1 MKYFKR
7 LFLLTGIFLLPHAA
21 VFGQDSG
28 KLDLE
33 DLDKYIEESIKA
45 WHVPGLAIAIVKN
58 DSVVFAKGY
67 GVREYGKPEKV
78 DENTI
83 FCIASITKTFTSSA
97 MAILDDE
104 EKIDWDDPV
113 RDYLPDFKLYNS
125 YVSEEMRIRDLL
137 CHRSGLKTFSGD
149 LIWFETGY
157 SRAEVLRRAQYLE
170 PEYGFRYKFGYS
182 NLMFLAAGEIIPVVT
197 NRTWETYIKE
207 ELLNP
212 LGMNRT
218 FLNLEGLRSD
228 RNVAMPHHVDLLRY
242 TTQVMPFM
250 RWDNIAPAAGM
261 NSSVM
266 DLTRWIR
273 FQLNVGNWNGKQ
285 LINTKNL
292 WETRK
297 MHTPKPLEEW
307 MPRIWPSKHF
317 AGYGLGW
324 DLYDYHGWKV
334 IAHEGGTDGMLTRL
348 VIVPEENFGFVIL
361 TNSVNAI
368 TMGLENV
375 ILDKYYNGEGYDWCS
390 ILLDNYISYKEGK
403 DKDWET
409 YLESA
414 DRTKKHTKKLKD
426 YQGKYGG
433 DLYGEVEVKLEKGG
447 LVLDFLPSDRLIGD
461 LELFSRDTFLIKL
474 REMPFLP
481 QGTVKFYLDEN
492 GEVGELV
499 VDIPNPDFDFTEL
512 ELKKVY

>member
-1 MKYFKR
+1 MKYSQKH
-7 LFLLTGIFLLPHAA
+7 FLLAGLLLLLQTAA
-21 VFGQDSG
+21 NGQDLG
-28 KLDLE
+28 GLDLD
-33 DLDKYIEESIKA
+33 DLDAYIEESRNA
-45 WHVPGLAIAIVKN
+45 GQVPGLAIAIVKN

-78 DENTI
+78 DENTV

-97 MAILDDE
+97 LAMLNDE

-125 YVSEEMRIRDLL
+125 YVNDEIRIRDLL

-149 LIWFETGY
+149 LVWFETNY
-157 SRAEVLRRAQYLE
+157 SRKEVLLRARYLE
-170 PEYGFRYKFGYS
+170 PVNGFRYNFGYS
-182 NLMFLAAGEIIPVVT
+182 NLMFLTAGEIIPVVT

-218 FLNLEGLRSD
+218 FLDLDGFEGD
-228 RNVAMPHHVDLLRY
+228 PNVAMPHHVDLLHN

-250 RWDNIAPAAGM
+250 KFDNVSPAASM
-261 NSSVM
+261 NSNVM
-266 DLTRWIR
+266 DLSNWIR
-273 FQLNVGNWNGKQ
+273 FQLKMGNWNGEQ
-285 LINTKNL
+285 LINTENL

-297 MHTPKPLEEW
+297 MHTPRPLEEW

-324 DLYDYHGWKV
+324 DLYDYHGWKI

-361 TNSVNAI
+361 TNSMNAI

-375 ILDKYYNGEGYDWCS
+375 ILDKYYNGESYDWCS
-390 ILLDNYISYKEGK
+390 ILQDNYISYKEEK
-403 DKDWET
+403 HKDWET

-414 DRTKKHTKKLKD
+414 DRTSKPTRKLKD

-447 LVLDFLPSDRLIGD
+447 LVLDFLPSDRMIGD
-461 LELFSRDTFLIKL
+461 LELFSGDTFLIKL

-492 GEVGELV
+492 GEVKELAI
-499 VDIPNPDFDFTEL
+499 DIPNPDFDFTEL
-512 ELKKVY
+512 ELKRDY